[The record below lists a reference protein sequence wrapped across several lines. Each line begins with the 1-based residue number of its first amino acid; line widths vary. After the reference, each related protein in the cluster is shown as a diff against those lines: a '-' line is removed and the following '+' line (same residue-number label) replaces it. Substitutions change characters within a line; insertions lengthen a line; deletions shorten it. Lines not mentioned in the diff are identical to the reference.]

1 MLWHYRT
8 LGMLSRFFAVHDSRP
23 GDRIYPDNLR
33 LIAHA
38 DPEKAIVWQV
48 VKHEDNQYLQIKA
61 NRASTNADTTGWY
74 LAIPPNSDR
83 DLSSNC
89 NYVGVHP
96 DIEKAMTIVVIPME
110 DY

>member
-1 MLWHYRT
+1 MLC
-8 LGMLSRFFAVHDSRP
+8 RFLAVHDSRP
-23 GDRIYPDNLR
+23 SDRIYQDYLR
-33 LIAHA
+33 VIVHH
-38 DPEKAIVWQV
+38 DPEQAVVWQV

-61 NRASTNADTTGWY
+61 NRGLTAADTTGWY